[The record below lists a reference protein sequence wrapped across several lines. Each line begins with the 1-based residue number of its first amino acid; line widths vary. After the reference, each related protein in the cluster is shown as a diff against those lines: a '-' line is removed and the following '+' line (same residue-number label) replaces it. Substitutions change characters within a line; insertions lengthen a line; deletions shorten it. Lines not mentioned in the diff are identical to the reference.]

1 MDRTTIMLQNKQL
14 IEELI
19 NSSDETKVKVHAA
32 IIDGVSKRIVKNVIA
47 NMDDSIK
54 MAIEDAQDALSKKFM
69 DIKSNNGWGKYYKL
83 KPEYEEEVRKSVH
96 DAWSDEIYKSVQ
108 EWKSDIEERY
118 RHRLE
123 AALNGYINKIDY
135 LTAHLEDKIKDA
147 VDANISRRLGGE

>member
-1 MDRTTIMLQNKQL
+1 MLQNKQL

-54 MAIEDAQDALSKKFM
+54 MAIEDAQDVLSKEFM
-69 DIKSNNGWGKYYKL
+69 DIKSNGWRKYYKL
-83 KPEYEEEVRKSVH
+83 KPEYAEEVRKAVH
-96 DAWSDEIYKSVQ
+96 DAWSDEILKNAQ
-108 EWKSDIEERY
+108 EWMTDIEEKY
-118 RHRLE
+118 RNRLE
-123 AALNGYINKIDY
+123 VALTNYINKIDY

-147 VDANISRRLGGE
+147 VDANISKRLGGK